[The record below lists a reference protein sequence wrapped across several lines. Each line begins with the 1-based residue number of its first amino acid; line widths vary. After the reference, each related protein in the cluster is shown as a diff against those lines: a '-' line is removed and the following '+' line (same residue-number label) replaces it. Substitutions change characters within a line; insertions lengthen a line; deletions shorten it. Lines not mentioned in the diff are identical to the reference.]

1 MGVARTYKVMHKGR
15 FACLPNEMVNWQT
28 VKADVSSTCTH
39 YGSGTGR
46 DPAKHA
52 THDTKQTN
60 RKQTKAP
67 KSCTHT
73 TDSNMN
79 TMILTA
85 YVREGN
91 RNKIVARVGD
101 VACKHVAEW
110 KNKWLERR
118 TNTNGMTNLQIF
130 LPKSDQNEYEWT
142 GSGR

>member
-1 MGVARTYKVMHKGR
+1 MH
-15 FACLPNEMVNWQT
+15 
-28 VKADVSSTCTH
+28 
-39 YGSGTGR
+39 
-46 DPAKHA
+46 
-52 THDTKQTN
+52 
-60 RKQTKAP
+60 
-67 KSCTHT
+67 THT

-130 LPKSDQNEYEWT
+130 LPKSDQNEYE
-142 GSGR
+142 